1 MEKDSKEKKCQDRE
15 YRQTEHQGKEYKGMD
30 EKTVRVR
37 THRVGSFTS
46 GFCMVGFGVL
56 LLLHNLLDVLDYE
69 TILGLWP
76 LILIGMG
83 IELLLS
89 NVFKSRIVYDK
100 AAIGL
105 LIVMA
110 FLVMVL
116 AGADVC
122 MEVSKAYW
130 NIFT

>member
-1 MEKDSKEKKCQDRE
+1 MEKESKDMEQ
-15 YRQTEHQGKEYKGMD
+15 
-30 EKTVRVR
+30 KTVRIR
-37 THRVGSFTS
+37 THRVGSFTA
-46 GFCMVGFGVL
+46 GFSMVGFGVL
-56 LLLHNLLDVLDYE
+56 LLLHNLWDVLDYE

-76 LILIGMG
+76 LLLIGMG

-105 LIVMA
+105 LIVMT

-122 MEVSKAYW
+122 MDVSKAYW
-130 NIFT
+130 NIGI